1 MSGAIVSRWVTD
13 SPLRCHPERRNG
25 VPRAKGLVGSL
36 RPGEIARGPA
46 AIDAEIECNRPLI
59 AEGGFVPAIDH
70 SVSADI
76 SFSNYCHFLER
87 LQRALEV

>member
-1 MSGAIVSRWVTD
+1 LSGLCGR
-13 SPLRCHPERRNG
+13 
-25 VPRAKGLVGSL
+25 
-36 RPGEIARGPA
+36 GEIAEGLA
-46 AIDAEIECNRPLI
+46 AIDAEIERNRALI
-59 AEGGFVPAIDH
+59 VEGGFVPAIDH